1 MINGVTQLFMMKAD
15 VLNIFEEIKVCTA
28 YELPSGD
35 QIEKLPFEINE
46 LDIKPVYKTMKGWYC
61 SLDGVSTYEEF
72 PVALKDYVTYLEME
86 LQVPIKL
93 VSIGPD
99 RTQTI
104 LR

>member
-1 MINGVTQLFMMKAD
+1 LFMMKAD

-28 YELPSGD
+28 YELPSGE

-46 LDIKPVYKTMKGWYC
+46 LDIKPVYKTMKGWHC
-61 SLDGVSTYEEF
+61 SLAEVTHYDEF
-72 PVALKDYVTYLEME
+72 PAPLKAYVTFLEQE

>member
-1 MINGVTQLFMMKAD
+1 MMKAD

-28 YELPSGD
+28 YELPSGE

-46 LDIKPVYKTMKGWYC
+46 LDIKPVYKRMKGWYC
-61 SLDGVSTYEEF
+61 SLADVTQYEEF
-72 PVALKDYVTYLEME
+72 PEALKEYVTFLEGE

-93 VSIGPD
+93 VSVGPD

-104 LR
+104 MR

>member
-1 MINGVTQLFMMKAD
+1 
-15 VLNIFEEIKVCTA
+15 
-28 YELPSGD
+28 
-35 QIEKLPFEINE
+35 
-46 LDIKPVYKTMKGWYC
+46 MKGWYC